1 MTTLTVWKFD
11 TVDGADKALAKLS
24 ELQKQL
30 LVEVVDA
37 AVVSWTP
44 GHKKPSTRQ
53 LVPTTALGAIDG
65 AFWGMLFG
73 FLFFMP
79 LVGAAMGSLIGG
91 LTGHFADY
99 GINDEFI
106 NKIRAEITEGK
117 SALFLMTGKV
127 TEDKVAEAFKGMEK
141 GELIR
146 SSLTHEQEKK
156 LREDFSAAP
165 SKEAATV
172 S

>member
-11 TVDGADKALAKLS
+11 TVDGADKALAKLM
-24 ELQKQL
+24 ELQKEL
-30 LVEVVDA
+30 LVQVVDA
-37 AVVSWTP
+37 AVVTWAP
-44 GHKKPSTRQ
+44 GHKKPTTRQ
-53 LVPTTALGAIDG
+53 LVPTTALGALDG

-79 LVGAAMGSLIGG
+79 IVGAAVGSLIGG
-91 LTGHFADY
+91 LSGHFADY
-99 GINDEFI
+99 GIDDEFI
-106 NKIRAEITEGK
+106 NKVRSEVTEGK

-127 TEDKVAEAFKGMEK
+127 TEDKVVEAFKGMEK

-156 LREDFSAAP
+156 LREDFTAAP
-165 SKEAATV
+165 SKETAPV
-172 S
+172 

>member
-11 TVDGADKALAKLS
+11 TVDGADKALAKLL
-24 ELQKQL
+24 ELQKEL
-30 LVEVVDA
+30 LVQVVDA
-37 AVVSWTP
+37 AVVTWAP
-44 GHKKPSTRQ
+44 GHKKPTTRQ
-53 LVPTTALGAIDG
+53 LVPTTALGALDG

-79 LVGAAMGSLIGG
+79 IVGAAVGSLIGG
-91 LTGHFADY
+91 LSGHFADY
-99 GINDEFI
+99 GIDDEFI
-106 NKIRAEITEGK
+106 NKVRSEVTEGK

-127 TEDKVAEAFKGMEK
+127 TEDKVVEAFKGMEK

-156 LREDFSAAP
+156 LREDFTAAP
-165 SKEAATV
+165 SKETASV
-172 S
+172 

>member
-11 TVDGADKALAKLS
+11 TVDGADKALVKLM

-37 AVVSWTP
+37 ATVTWTP
-44 GHKKPSTRQ
+44 GHKKPTTHQ
-53 LVPTTALGAIDG
+53 LVPTTALGALDG

-79 LVGAAMGSLIGG
+79 MVGAAVGSLIGG
-91 LTGHFADY
+91 LSGHFADY

-156 LREDFSAAP
+156 LREDFTAVPA
-165 SKEAATV
+165 KEAAAV
-172 S
+172 G